1 MAKLSE
7 QRKHD
12 RAFELKPTQV
22 LLKGK
27 SFAVNDIGSG
37 GMGIVLEDG
46 GPPFFMGER
55 LDAIPLPLAG
65 GTVTLKG
72 VVSHISV
79 TTERRVCGIRFI
91 LSGDDFDVV
100 LRFKKERMVPVQ

>member
-1 MAKLSE
+1 MARLSE

-12 RAFELKPTQV
+12 RVFELKPTQV
-22 LLKGK
+22 LLKGQ

-46 GPPFFMGER
+46 GPAFFMGER
-55 LDAIPLPLAG
+55 LDAIPIPLAA
-65 GTVTLKG
+65 GTVTLRG

-79 TTERRVCGIRFI
+79 TIDRRVCGIRFI
-91 LSGDDFDVV
+91 LSGDDFDAV
-100 LRFKKERMVPVQ
+100 LRFRTERMVPVQ